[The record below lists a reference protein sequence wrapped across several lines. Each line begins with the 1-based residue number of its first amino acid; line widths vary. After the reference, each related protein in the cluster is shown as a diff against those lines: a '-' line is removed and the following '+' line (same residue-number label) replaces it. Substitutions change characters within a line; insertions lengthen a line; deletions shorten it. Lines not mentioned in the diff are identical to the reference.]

1 MLKQFWLFSHQRF
14 RLALVDAR
22 GLQKSHDL
30 EGLGHR
36 WRHIAKAD
44 ATFEIL
50 DLLDHL
56 DQTGN
61 PHAINN
67 LALLEIND
75 EVLDPLFNALVASG
89 SDFLST
95 LIVDIAFHC
104 QDTNAISLLQIQ
116 PKIRH
121 SDTFNLAVIK

>member
-1 MLKQFWLFSHQRF
+1 MILKV
-14 RLALVDAR
+14 LAIVGAT
-22 GLQKSHDL
+22 LQKPTRPLRSL
-30 EGLGHR
+30 
-36 WRHIAKAD
+36 
-44 ATFEIL
+44 TF
-50 DLLDHL
+50 
-56 DQTGN
+56 
-61 PHAINN
+61 HAINN

-75 EVLDPLFNALVASG
+75 EVLDPLFNSLVASG

-104 QDTNAISLLQIQ
+104 QGTNAISLLQIQ